1 MASNLR
7 QLVRRRWLVSSAL
20 AGVVALAGATSAAAA
35 GLQTA
40 TGAGACAGDVQSGA
54 TYSTSSLCAVTTTTT
69 LSPLPGGASAG
80 EATIT
85 AVTTIAASCGTT
97 ATDTAYITLDY
108 TDALGGFLATGYIP
122 YSSSDGKTCTT
133 NYAGMAAPLTLSGQ
147 SGSYMA
153 MTELCAFSDS
163 GPYEAGTATS
173 LTAFWNTKALSFTV
187 DNGANGTCTPS
198 N

>member
-1 MASNLR
+1 MPSNLR

-20 AGVVALAGATSAAAA
+20 AAVVVLVGATDVGAA

-40 TGAGACAGDVQSGA
+40 SGSGACAGDVQSGS
-54 TYSTSSLCAVTTTTT
+54 TYSTSWLCAVTTTTT

-80 EATIT
+80 EATVT
-85 AVTTIAASCGTT
+85 AVTTIAASCGTA

-108 TDALGGFLATGYIP
+108 TDALGGFIATGYIP
-122 YSSSDGKTCTT
+122 YSSANGKTCATD
-133 NYAGMAAPLTLSGQ
+133 YAALTAPLTLFGQ

-153 MTELCAFSDS
+153 MTELCAFSIS
-163 GPYEAGTATS
+163 GPYETGSGISA
-173 LTAFWNTKALSFTV
+173 TAFWNTKAVSFTV
-187 DNGANGTCTPS
+187 DNGANGTCTPT